1 MDFLKEDV
9 RREFTKDFPY
19 TFTKPKDEPP
29 VKYNEGADVSNTIIG
44 GGSIINGKIESS
56 VLFRRV
62 YIGENSV
69 VKNSILMEGCY
80 IGNNCIVENAI
91 LDKQVSVSDGKHVSG
106 EVGKPC
112 VFKKR
117 STI

>member
-1 MDFLKEDV
+1 M
-9 RREFTKDFPY
+9 
-19 TFTKPKDEPP
+19 
-29 VKYNEGADVSNTIIG
+29 
-44 GGSIINGKIESS
+44 
-56 VLFRRV
+56 LFRRV

-80 IGNNCIVENAI
+80 IGNNCVVENAI

>member
-1 MDFLKEDV
+1 
-9 RREFTKDFPY
+9 
-19 TFTKPKDEPP
+19 
-29 VKYNEGADVSNTIIG
+29 
-44 GGSIINGKIESS
+44 
-56 VLFRRV
+56 
-62 YIGENSV
+62 
-69 VKNSILMEGCY
+69 MEGCY

-106 EVGKPC
+106 EAEKPC

>member
-1 MDFLKEDV
+1 MKNIKE
-9 RREFTKDFPY
+9 K
-19 TFTKPKDEPP
+19 
-29 VKYNEGADVSNTIIG
+29 IIDNKLV
-44 GGSIINGKIESS
+44 IIILAIII
-56 VLFRRV
+56 VLQVVARV

-117 STI
+117 STIWHHYAGDT